1 MYRRNVADVLEEAL
15 ADSPVV
21 LLNGARQTGKST
33 LVRSGMVA
41 GFSGRYLTLDDAGV
55 LSAAATDPAGFLAGL
70 GRPVVLDEVQRAPD
84 LFLAIKAEVDRDRRP
99 GSFLL
104 TGSAN
109 VLLLPRLSES
119 LAGRM
124 EVHTLWPLS
133 QGELEGVRE
142 GFVDAAF
149 SGGAPPAFLDA
160 EDPPRLFERVLRG
173 GFPEVVGRESAGRRR
188 AWFDSYVTTIL
199 QRDVRDLANI
209 ERLTEMPRLL
219 SLLATRAASLLSY
232 SDLSRAA
239 AMPQSTLKRYMAL
252 LETVFLVQTL
262 PAWSANLGKRLV
274 KSPKSILCD
283 TGLAAHL
290 QGVDAQRLSAEPVLA
305 GPLLENFVAMEL
317 KKQMTWSETRPNLYH
332 FRTQAGREVDLVLE
346 DAAGRLVGVEVKSAA
361 TASAGD
367 FRGLRALADATGD
380 RFRRGILLYTGRES
394 VPFGEKMH
402 ALPVSSLWRWNATPH
417 REEAER

>member
-1 MYRRNVADVLEEAL
+1 M
-15 ADSPVV
+15 
-21 LLNGARQTGKST
+21 
-33 LVRSGMVA
+33 
-41 GFSGRYLTLDDAGV
+41 
-55 LSAAATDPAGFLAGL
+55 
-70 GRPVVLDEVQRAPD
+70 
-84 LFLAIKAEVDRDRRP
+84 DRDRRP

-109 VLLLPRLSES
+109 MLLLPRLSES

-149 SGGAPPAFLDA
+149 SGGAPQPFLEA
-160 EDPPRLFERVLRG
+160 EHPPRLFERVLRG
-173 GFPEVVGRESAGRRR
+173 GFPEVVGRESPARRR

-219 SLLATRAASLLSY
+219 SLLAARAASLLSY

-239 AMPQSTLKRYMAL
+239 AMPQSTLKRYPAL
-252 LETVFLVQTL
+252 LETVFLMQTI
-262 PAWSANLGKRLV
+262 PAWSAHLGKRLV
-274 KSPKSILCD
+274 KIPEVDPLRHRPRGAP
-283 TGLAAHL
+283 TGAPAGRGRTEALHRA
-290 QGVDAQRLSAEPVLA
+290 VLA
-305 GPLLENFVAMEL
+305 DPLLENFVAMEL
-317 KKQMTWSETRPNLYH
+317 KKQITWSETRPNLYH
-332 FRTQAGREVDLVLE
+332 FRIQAGREVDLVLE
-346 DAAGRLVGVEVKSAA
+346 DDAGRLVGVEVKSAA

-367 FRGLRALADATGD
+367 FRGLRTLADTTGD

-417 REEAER
+417 REAAQR

>member
-1 MYRRNVADVLEEAL
+1 MYRRNVADLLDEAL

-33 LVRSGMVA
+33 LVRSSMIR
-41 GFSGRYLTLDDAGV
+41 GFSGRYLTLDDAGI

-149 SGGAPPAFLDA
+149 SGGAPPVSLEA

-173 GFPEVVGRESAGRRR
+173 GFPEVVGRESPARRR

-209 ERLTEMPRLL
+209 ERLAEMPRLL
-219 SLLATRAASLLSY
+219 SLLATRASSLLSY

-274 KSPKSILCD
+274 KSPKSIVCD

-317 KKQMTWSETRPNLYH
+317 KKQITWSETRPSLYH

-346 DAAGRLVGVEVKSAA
+346 DAAGR
-361 TASAGD
+361 
-367 FRGLRALADATGD
+367 
-380 RFRRGILLYTGRES
+380 
-394 VPFGEKMH
+394 
-402 ALPVSSLWRWNATPH
+402 
-417 REEAER
+417 